1 MKSNAMLSKQDSEKN
16 RLLIIKR
23 NMLKK
28 KLSSLRDKNKNA
40 KEFSRL
46 QLDLATVM
54 KTLKKQKLIL
64 KNGRKEKL
72 KKMLKLKIESQI
84 LKET

>member
-46 QLDLATVM
+46 QLDLATEM

>member
-1 MKSNAMLSKQDSEKN
+1 MKSNTMLSKQDSEKS

-23 NMLKK
+23 NKLKK
-28 KLSSLRDKNKNA
+28 KLISLRDKNKNA
-40 KEFSRL
+40 KELSRL

-54 KTLKKQKLIL
+54 KTLNKQKLIL

-72 KKMLKLKIESQI
+72 KKMLKLNKESQI
-84 LKET
+84 LKES

>member
-16 RLLIIKR
+16 RLLIFKR
-23 NMLKK
+23 NNLKK

>member
-1 MKSNAMLSKQDSEKN
+1 MKSNAMLSKQDSEKS

-23 NMLKK
+23 NQLKK

-40 KEFSRL
+40 KELSRL

-54 KTLKKQKLIL
+54 NTLKKQKLIL
-64 KNGRKEKL
+64 KNGKKEKL
-72 KKMLKLKIESQI
+72 KKMLKLKKESQI
-84 LKET
+84 LKES

>member
-1 MKSNAMLSKQDSEKN
+1 MKSNAILSKQDSEKS
-16 RLLIIKR
+16 RLLILKR
-23 NMLKK
+23 NRLKK

-40 KEFSRL
+40 KELWRL
-46 QLDLATVM
+46 QLDLPTEM

-72 KKMLKLKIESQI
+72 KKLLKLKKESQI
-84 LKET
+84 LKEN